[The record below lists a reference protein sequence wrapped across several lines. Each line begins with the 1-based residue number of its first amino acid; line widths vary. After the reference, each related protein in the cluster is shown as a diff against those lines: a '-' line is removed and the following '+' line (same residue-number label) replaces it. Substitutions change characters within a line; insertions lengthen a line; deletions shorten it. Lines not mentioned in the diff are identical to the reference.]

1 MLKLSKRKLYG
12 EKIMDISTEFKK
24 IFNTAET
31 PLSVY
36 CPYRIAPVGAHSD
49 YQHGLISGFAID
61 HGVTINFLPTNDG
74 SVTIHSLNFEGITQF
89 SVDELPQR
97 SYEWGDFAKAA
108 FVSLKRKYKIENGFI
123 GVINGSLPVGGLSS
137 SAAVLIAYI
146 CAIAKINS
154 ISFTKAELIDLALY
168 AEHDY
173 LEMNVGKMD
182 QSCEVYSKKDHL
194 LFLDTLDD
202 SYKLIPT
209 SPDMPP
215 YEFAVIFSGKERKL
229 AGTAFNSRVDEAK
242 AASFALRAFAGIP
255 YGSFKDSYMRDVER
269 SVFEEYKDKIPPA
282 WRRRAEHFY
291 GEFDRVQR
299 GAAAWEKGDIEAF
312 GKIMFESGES
322 SIYNWQ
328 TGSPE
333 LKTLYEIMLECKG
346 VYGGRFSG
354 AGFNGSSIALIN
366 PAEKEHVSAFLKEE
380 YLKVYPQYKND
391 FSIHFCKTAD
401 GVEF

>member
-1 MLKLSKRKLYG
+1 MILA
-12 EKIMDISTEFKK
+12 DAFKK
-24 IFNTAET
+24 KFNTAET

-61 HGVTINFLPTNDG
+61 EGVTLAFLPTQDG
-74 SVTIHSLNFEGITQF
+74 TVQLYSENFEGCAEF
-89 SVDELPQR
+89 SAFELAER
-97 SYEWGDFAKAA
+97 VYDWGDFARAA
-108 FVSLKRKYKIENGFI
+108 FVSVKRKHRVEKGMI
-123 GVINGSLPVGGLSS
+123 GLIYGSLPVGGLSS
-137 SAAVLIAYI
+137 SAAVLISYI
-146 CAIAKINS
+146 CAICKIND
-154 ISFTKAELIDLALY
+154 IELTRAQLIDLALY

-209 SPDMPP
+209 SEKMPP
-215 YEFAVIFSGKERKL
+215 YEFAVIFSGRERKL

-255 YGSFKDSYMRDVER
+255 YGSFKDSYMRDVPREI
-269 SVFEEYKDKIPPA
+269 FDEYKSKIPPA

-291 GEFDRVQR
+291 GEFSRVQR
-299 GAAAWEKGDIEAF
+299 GAKAWENGDIAEF
-312 GKIMFESGES
+312 GRIMFESGHS
-322 SIYNWQ
+322 SIFNWE

-333 LKTLYEIMLECKG
+333 LKTLYEIMLKCPG
-346 VYGGRFSG
+346 IYGGRFSG
-354 AGFNGSSIALIN
+354 AGFNGSSVALID
-366 PAEKEHVSAFLKEE
+366 PAKREEIEAFLKEE
-380 YLKVYPQYKND
+380 YLAVYPQYKDD
-391 FSIHFCKTAD
+391 FSIRFCRTAD
-401 GVEF
+401 GVKL

>member
-1 MLKLSKRKLYG
+1 
-12 EKIMDISTEFKK
+12 MDVSAEFKK
-24 IFNTAET
+24 KFNTEED
-31 PLSVY
+31 PLTVY

-61 HGVTINFLPTNDG
+61 QGVEIKFLPADNG
-74 SVTIHSLNFEGITQF
+74 EVEIYSGNFEGKTHF
-89 SVDELPQR
+89 SVYELPQR
-97 SYEWGDFAKAA
+97 AFDWGDFPKAA
-108 FVSLKRKYKIENGFI
+108 FVSLKRKHRIDKGLKGFI
-123 GVINGSLPVGGLSS
+123 YGSLPVGGLSS
-137 SAAVLIAYI
+137 SAAVLITYI
-146 CAIAKINS
+146 RAICTIND
-154 ISFTKAELIDLALY
+154 IKLTRAEIIDFALY

-209 SPDMPP
+209 SDNMPP

-229 AGTAFNSRVDEAK
+229 ANTAFNSRVDEAK
-242 AASFALRAFAGIP
+242 AAAYALRAFADIP
-255 YGSFKDSYMRDVER
+255 YGSFKDSYMRDVPRE
-269 SVFEEYKDKIPPA
+269 VFDKYKDQIPTA

-291 GEFDRVQR
+291 GEFERVQR
-299 GAAAWEKGDIEAF
+299 GAKAWAEGDIVEF
-312 GKIMFESGES
+312 GKVMFESGYS
-322 SIYNWQ
+322 SIYNWE

-333 LKTLYEIMLECKG
+333 LQTLYEIMKRTDG

-354 AGFNGSSIALIN
+354 AGFNGSSIALID
-366 PAEKEHVSAFLKEE
+366 PAKKEQVEKTLREE
-380 YLKVYPQYKND
+380 YLKVYPQYANE

-401 GVEF
+401 GVEI

>member
-1 MLKLSKRKLYG
+1 MEIKECFK
-12 EKIMDISTEFKK
+12 EKFGTDE
-24 IFNTAET
+24 E
-31 PLSVY
+31 PLRAY

-61 HGVTINFLPTNDG
+61 HGVEIYFLPSNDG
-74 SVTIHSLNFEGITQF
+74 EVTLYSGNFEGVTKF
-89 SVDELPQR
+89 SIYTLPQR

-108 FVSLKRKYKIENGFI
+108 FVSLKRKFRIDKGLIGFI
-123 GVINGSLPVGGLSS
+123 NGTLPVGGLSS

-146 CAIAKINS
+146 TAICKIND
-154 ISFTKAELIDLALY
+154 IKITRAELIDFALY

-209 SPDMPP
+209 NPDMPP

-229 AGTAFNSRVDEAK
+229 ANTAFNSRVDEAK
-242 AASFALRAFAGIP
+242 AAAYALRAFADIP
-255 YGSFKDSYMRDVER
+255 YGSFKDSYMRDVPRE
-269 SVFEEYKDKIPPA
+269 VFDEHKDKIPPA

-299 GAAAWEKGDIEAF
+299 GAKAWENGDIAEF
-312 GKIMFESGES
+312 GRIMFESGYS
-322 SIYNWQ
+322 SIYNWE

-333 LKTLYEIMLECKG
+333 LQSLYEIMKKCDG
-346 VYGGRFSG
+346 IYGGRFSG
-354 AGFNGSSIALIN
+354 AGFNGSSIALID
-366 PAEKEHVSAFLKEE
+366 PAKRDRVAEFLKTE
-380 YLKVYPQYKND
+380 YLKLYPQYEND

-401 GVEF
+401 GVKIEE

>member
-1 MLKLSKRKLYG
+1 MVKA
-12 EKIMDISTEFKK
+12 MDITKEFKK
-24 IFNTAET
+24 AFNTSEE
-31 PLSVY
+31 PLSAY

-49 YQHGLISGFAID
+49 YQHGLISGFAIN
-61 HGVTINFLPTNDG
+61 HGVEIKFLPTNDG
-74 SVTIHSLNFEGITQF
+74 SVKIYSGNFEGATEF
-89 SVDELPQR
+89 SVYELPQR

-108 FVSLKRKYKIENGFI
+108 FVSLKRMFKIDKGLIGFI
-123 GVINGSLPVGGLSS
+123 YGDLPVGGLSS
-137 SAAVLIAYI
+137 SAAVLISYI
-146 CAIAKINS
+146 TAIAKINN
-154 ISFTKAELIDLALY
+154 IKLTKAEVIDFALY

-209 SPDMPP
+209 STDMPS

-229 AGTAFNSRVDEAK
+229 ANTAFNSRVDEAK
-242 AASFALRAFAGIP
+242 AAAFALRAFADIP
-255 YGSFKDSYMRDVER
+255 YGSFKDSYMRDVPKE
-269 SVFEEYKDKIPPA
+269 VFDEHKDKIPAA
-282 WRRRAEHFY
+282 WRRMAEHFY
-291 GEFDRVQR
+291 GEFLRVQR
-299 GAAAWEKGDIEAF
+299 GAKAWENGNIEEF
-312 GKIMFESGES
+312 GKIMFESGYS
-322 SIYNWQ
+322 SIYNWE

-333 LKTLYEIMLECKG
+333 LKTLYEIMLKCDG

-366 PAEKEHVSAFLKEE
+366 PSKKEQISQFLREE
-380 YLKVYPQYKND
+380 YLKVYPQYEKE

-401 GVEF
+401 GVEL

>member
-1 MLKLSKRKLYG
+1 
-12 EKIMDISTEFKK
+12 MDISAEFKK
-24 IFNTAET
+24 KFNTEAE

-61 HGVTINFLPTNDG
+61 QGVEIKFLPTDNGEVEIYSGNFDG
-74 SVTIHSLNFEGITQF
+74 KTEISVY
-89 SVDELPQR
+89 ELPQR
-97 SYEWGDFAKAA
+97 AFDWGDFPKAA
-108 FVSLKRKYKIENGFI
+108 FVSLKRKHRIDKGLKGYIY
-123 GVINGSLPVGGLSS
+123 GSLPVGGLSS

-146 CAIAKINS
+146 RAICTIND
-154 ISFTKAELIDLALY
+154 ITLTRAEIIDFALY

-209 SPDMPP
+209 SENMPP

-229 AGTAFNSRVDEAK
+229 ANTAFNSRVDEAK
-242 AASFALRAFAGIP
+242 AAAYALRAFADIP
-255 YGSFKDSYMRDVER
+255 YGSFKDSYMRDVPRE
-269 SVFEEYKDKIPPA
+269 VFDKYKDKIPAA

-291 GEFDRVQR
+291 GEFERVQR
-299 GAAAWEKGDIEAF
+299 GAKAWAEGDIVEF
-312 GKIMFESGES
+312 GKVMFESGYS
-322 SIYNWQ
+322 SIYNWE

-333 LKTLYEIMLECKG
+333 LQTLYEIMKRTDG

-354 AGFNGSSIALIN
+354 AGFNGSSIALID
-366 PAEKEHVSAFLKEE
+366 PAKREQVEKTLREE
-380 YLKVYPQYKND
+380 YLKVYPQYANE

-401 GVEF
+401 GVEV

>member
-1 MLKLSKRKLYG
+1 
-12 EKIMDISTEFKK
+12 MDISAEFKK
-24 IFNTAET
+24 KFNTEAE

-61 HGVTINFLPTNDG
+61 QGVEIKFLPTDNG
-74 SVTIHSLNFEGITQF
+74 EVEIYSGNFEGKTEF
-89 SVDELPQR
+89 SVYELPQR
-97 SYEWGDFAKAA
+97 AFDWGDFPKAA
-108 FVSLKRKYKIENGFI
+108 FVSLKRKHRIDKGLKGYIY
-123 GVINGSLPVGGLSS
+123 GSLPVGGLSS

-146 CAIAKINS
+146 RAICTIND
-154 ISFTKAELIDLALY
+154 ITLTRAEIIDFALY

-209 SPDMPP
+209 SENMPP

-229 AGTAFNSRVDEAK
+229 ANTAFNSRVDEAK
-242 AASFALRAFAGIP
+242 AAAYALRAFADIP
-255 YGSFKDSYMRDVER
+255 YGSFKDSYMRDVPRE
-269 SVFEEYKDKIPPA
+269 VFDKYKDQIPAA

-291 GEFDRVQR
+291 GEFERVQR
-299 GAAAWEKGDIEAF
+299 GAKAWAEGDIVEF
-312 GKIMFESGES
+312 GKVMFESGYS
-322 SIYNWQ
+322 SIYNWE

-333 LKTLYEIMLECKG
+333 LQTLYDIMKRTDG

-354 AGFNGSSIALIN
+354 AGFNGSSIALID
-366 PAEKEHVSAFLKEE
+366 PAKREQVEKTLREE
-380 YLKVYPQYKND
+380 YLKVYPQYANE

-401 GVEF
+401 GVEV

>member
-1 MLKLSKRKLYG
+1 
-12 EKIMDISTEFKK
+12 MDVKAAFQKK
-24 IFNTAET
+24 FNTAEE
-31 PLSVY
+31 PLRAY

-61 HGVTINFLPTNDG
+61 HGVEIYFLPTDNG
-74 SVTIHSLNFEGITQF
+74 EVTIYSGNFDGVTEF
-89 SVDELPQR
+89 SVYELPQR

-108 FVSLKRKYKIENGFI
+108 FVSLKRKFRIEKGLNGFI
-123 GVINGSLPVGGLSS
+123 NGTLPVGGLSS

-146 CAIAKINS
+146 SAICKIND
-154 ISFTKAELIDLALY
+154 IKITKAELIDFALY

-202 SYKLIPT
+202 TYKLIPT
-209 SPDMPP
+209 NENMPP
-215 YEFAVIFSGKERKL
+215 YEFAVIFSGRERKL
-229 AGTAFNSRVDEAK
+229 ANTAFNSRVDEAK
-242 AASFALRAFAGIP
+242 AASFALRAFADIP
-255 YGSFKDSYMRDVER
+255 YGSFKDSYMRDVPKK
-269 SVFEEYKDKIPPA
+269 VFDEHKNKIPSA

-299 GAAAWEKGDIEAF
+299 GAKAWENGDIVEF
-312 GKIMFESGES
+312 GKIMFESGHS
-322 SIYNWQ
+322 SIYNWE

-333 LKTLYEIMLECKG
+333 LQALYEIMKKCDG

-354 AGFNGSSIALIN
+354 AGFNGSSIALID
-366 PAEKEHVSAFLKEE
+366 PAKKEFVAE
-380 YLKVYPQYKND
+380 YLKTEYLKIYPQYEKD

-401 GVEF
+401 GVEME

>member
-1 MLKLSKRKLYG
+1 
-12 EKIMDISTEFKK
+12 MDVKGEFKR
-24 IFNTAET
+24 IFNTTEE
-31 PLSVY
+31 PLRVY

-61 HGVTINFLPTNDG
+61 QGVEIYFLPTNDG
-74 SVTIHSLNFEGITQF
+74 SVRIYSGNFDGETVF
-89 SVDELPQR
+89 SAFELPQR

-108 FVSLKRKYKIENGFI
+108 FVSLKRKYRIDKGLIGFI
-123 GVINGSLPVGGLSS
+123 NGTLPVGGLSS

-146 CAIAKINS
+146 SAVCKING
-154 ISFTKAELIDLALY
+154 ITLTKAEVIDFALY

-202 SYKLIPT
+202 SYRLIPT
-209 SPDMPP
+209 SENMPP
-215 YEFAVIFSGKERKL
+215 YEFAIIFSGKERKL
-229 AGTAFNSRVDEAK
+229 ANTAFNSRVDEAK
-242 AASFALRAFAGIP
+242 AAAFALRAFAGIP
-255 YGSFKDSYMRDVER
+255 YGSFKDSYMRDVPRE
-269 SVFEEYKDKIPPA
+269 VFDEYKDKIPEA
-282 WRRRAEHFY
+282 WRKRAQHFY

-299 GAAAWEKGDIEAF
+299 GAKAWEQGDIVEF
-312 GKIMFESGES
+312 GKIMFESGYS
-322 SIYNWQ
+322 SIYNWE

-333 LKTLYEIMLECKG
+333 LQALYEIMKKCPG

-366 PAEKEHVSAFLKEE
+366 PDKKDEVADFLKTE
-380 YLKVYPQYKND
+380 YLKLYPQYEND

-401 GVEF
+401 GVEI

>member
-1 MLKLSKRKLYG
+1 
-12 EKIMDISTEFKK
+12 MDITSQFKK
-24 IFNTAET
+24 LFNTAEE

-49 YQHGLISGFAID
+49 YQHGLISGFAIN
-61 HGVTINFLPTNDG
+61 HGVEIRFLPTENG
-74 SVTIHSLNFEGITQF
+74 EVKIFSGNFEGVAEF
-89 SVDELPQR
+89 SAYELPRR
-97 SYEWGDFAKAA
+97 SYDWGDFAKAA
-108 FVSLKRKYKIENGFI
+108 FVSLKRKHRIEKGLIGFI
-123 GVINGSLPVGGLSS
+123 YGSLPVGGLSS
-137 SAAVLIAYI
+137 SAAVLISYI
-146 CAIAKINS
+146 CAICKINDITLS
-154 ISFTKAELIDLALY
+154 RAELIDVALY

-209 SPDMPP
+209 SSNMPE

-229 AGTAFNSRVDEAK
+229 ANTAFNSRVDEAK

-255 YGSFKDSYMRDVER
+255 YGSFKDSYMRDVPKE
-269 SVFEEYKDKIPPA
+269 VFDEHKDKIPPA

-291 GEFDRVQR
+291 GEFSRVQR
-299 GAAAWEKGDIEAF
+299 GARAWESGNIEEF
-312 GKIMFESGES
+312 GKIMFESGYS
-322 SIYNWQ
+322 SIYNWE

-333 LKTLYEIMLECKG
+333 LKTLYEIMLKCDG

-366 PAEKEHVSAFLKEE
+366 PNKREEVSEFLKEE
-380 YLKVYPQYKND
+380 YLRAYPQYKND

-401 GVEF
+401 GVEL

>member
-1 MLKLSKRKLYG
+1 
-12 EKIMDISTEFKK
+12 MDVTAEFKK
-24 IFNTAET
+24 KFNTQEE

-61 HGVTINFLPTNDG
+61 QGVEIKFLPTDNG
-74 SVTIHSLNFEGITQF
+74 EVEIYSGNFEGKTDF
-89 SVDELPQR
+89 SVYELPQR
-97 SYEWGDFAKAA
+97 AFDWGDFPKAA
-108 FVSLKRKYKIENGFI
+108 FVSLKRKHRIDRGLKGYIY
-123 GVINGSLPVGGLSS
+123 GSLPVGGLSS

-146 CAIAKINS
+146 RAICTING
-154 ISFTKAELIDLALY
+154 ITLTRAEIIDFALY

-209 SPDMPP
+209 SENMPP

-229 AGTAFNSRVDEAK
+229 ANTAFNSRVDEAK
-242 AASFALRAFAGIP
+242 AAAYALRAFADIP
-255 YGSFKDSYMRDVER
+255 YGSFKDSYMRDVPRE
-269 SVFEEYKDKIPPA
+269 VFDKYKEQIPAA

-291 GEFDRVQR
+291 GEFERVQR
-299 GAAAWEKGDIEAF
+299 GAKAWAEGDIVEF
-312 GKIMFESGES
+312 GKVMFESGYS
-322 SIYNWQ
+322 SIHNWE

-333 LKTLYEIMLECKG
+333 LQTLYEIMLKTDG

-354 AGFNGSSIALIN
+354 AGFNGSSIALID
-366 PAEKEHVSAFLKEE
+366 PAKKEQIAAALREE
-380 YLKVYPQYKND
+380 YLKAYPQYEKE
-391 FSIHFCKTAD
+391 FSIHFCHTAD
-401 GVEF
+401 GVEI

>member
-1 MLKLSKRKLYG
+1 
-12 EKIMDISTEFKK
+12 MDIKAEFKK
-24 IFNTAET
+24 KFNTAEE
-31 PLSVY
+31 PFRVY

-61 HGVTINFLPTNDG
+61 HGVELYFLPADNG
-74 SVTIHSLNFEGITQF
+74 EVTIYSGNFEGKTSF
-89 SVDELPQR
+89 SVYELPQR
-97 SYEWGDFAKAA
+97 SYAWGDFAKAA
-108 FVSLKRKYKIENGFI
+108 FVSLKRKFRIEKGLNGFI
-123 GVINGSLPVGGLSS
+123 NGTLPVGGLSS

-146 CAIAKINS
+146 CAVCKINDIQLTRS
-154 ISFTKAELIDLALY
+154 ELIDFALY

-215 YEFAVIFSGKERKL
+215 YEFAVIFSGKERRL
-229 AGTAFNSRVDEAK
+229 ANTAFNSRVDEAK
-242 AASFALRAFAGIP
+242 AAAFALRAFADIP
-255 YGSFKDSYMRDVER
+255 YGSFKDSYMRDVDKA
-269 SVFEEYKDKIPPA
+269 VFDAHKDKIPAA

-299 GAAAWEKGDIEAF
+299 GAKAWEQGDIKEF
-312 GKIMFESGES
+312 GKIMFESGYS
-322 SIYNWQ
+322 SIYNWE

-333 LKTLYEIMLECKG
+333 LQTLYEIMKRCDG
-346 VYGGRFSG
+346 IYGGRFSG
-354 AGFNGSSIALIN
+354 AGFNGSSIALID
-366 PAEKEHVSAFLKEE
+366 PAKKEHIAEFLKTE
-380 YLKVYPQYKND
+380 YLKVYPQYQDD

-401 GVEF
+401 GVAV

>member
-1 MLKLSKRKLYG
+1 MNVL
-12 EKIMDISTEFKK
+12 EEFKK
-24 IFNTAET
+24 RFNTTET

-61 HGVTINFLPTNDG
+61 EGVELCFLPTNDG
-74 SVTIHSLNFEGITQF
+74 SVKLYSANFEGAAEF
-89 SVDELPQR
+89 SAYELPQR
-97 SYEWGDFAKAA
+97 SYTWGDFAKAA
-108 FVSLKRKYKIENGFI
+108 FVSLKRKHRIDKGLI
-123 GVINGSLPVGGLSS
+123 GLIYGSLPVGGLSS

-146 CAIAKINS
+146 CAICKINDVKL
-154 ISFTKAELIDLALY
+154 TPDELIDFALY

-209 SPDMPP
+209 SEKMPP

-229 AGTAFNSRVDEAK
+229 ANTAFNSRVDEAK

-255 YGSFKDSYMRDVER
+255 YGSFKDSYMRDVPREI
-269 SVFEEYKDKIPPA
+269 FDEYKSKIPPA

-291 GEFDRVQR
+291 GEFSRVQR
-299 GAAAWEKGDIEAF
+299 GAKAWENGDINEF
-312 GKIMFESGES
+312 GRIMFESGHS
-322 SIYNWQ
+322 SIYNWE
-328 TGSPE
+328 TGSAE
-333 LKTLYEIMLECKG
+333 LKTLYEIMQKCDG
-346 VYGGRFSG
+346 IYGGRFSG
-354 AGFNGSSIALIN
+354 AGFNGSSVALVN
-366 PAEKEHVSAFLKEE
+366 PDKKEYIENFLKEE
-380 YLKVYPQYKND
+380 YLKVYPQYKDD
-391 FSIHFCKTAD
+391 FSIRFCKTAD
-401 GVEF
+401 GVKID

>member
-1 MLKLSKRKLYG
+1 
-12 EKIMDISTEFKK
+12 MDITSEFKK
-24 IFNTAET
+24 RFNTSEE

-49 YQHGLISGFAID
+49 YQHGLISGFAIN
-61 HGVTINFLPTNDG
+61 HGVEIKFLPTENG
-74 SVTIHSLNFEGITQF
+74 EVKIFSGNFEGVAEF
-89 SVDELPQR
+89 SAYELPQR
-97 SYEWGDFAKAA
+97 SYDWGDFAEAA
-108 FVSLKRKYKIENGFI
+108 FVSLKRKHRIEKGLIGFI
-123 GVINGSLPVGGLSS
+123 YGSLPVGGLSS
-137 SAAVLIAYI
+137 SAAVLISYI
-146 CAIAKINS
+146 CAICKIND
-154 ISFTKAELIDLALY
+154 ITLTRAELIDIALY

-209 SPDMPP
+209 SSDMPP

-229 AGTAFNSRVDEAK
+229 ANTAFNSRVDEAK

-255 YGSFKDSYMRDVER
+255 YGSFKDSYMRDVPKE
-269 SVFEEYKDKIPPA
+269 VFEEHKDKIPPA

-299 GAAAWEKGDIEAF
+299 GAKAWESGNIEEF
-312 GKIMFESGES
+312 GKIMFESGYS
-322 SIYNWQ
+322 SIYNWE

-333 LKTLYEIMLECKG
+333 LKTLYEIMLKCDG

-366 PAEKEHVSAFLKEE
+366 PDKREAVSEFLKEE

-401 GVEF
+401 GVEL

>member
-1 MLKLSKRKLYG
+1 MEIKEYFK
-12 EKIMDISTEFKK
+12 EKFGTNE
-24 IFNTAET
+24 E
-31 PLSVY
+31 PLRAY

-61 HGVTINFLPTNDG
+61 HGVEIYFLPSDDG
-74 SVTIHSLNFEGITQF
+74 EVTLYSGNFDGVTKF
-89 SVDELPQR
+89 SIYTLPQR

-108 FVSLKRKYKIENGFI
+108 FVSLKRKFRIDKGLIGFI
-123 GVINGSLPVGGLSS
+123 NGTLPVGGLSS

-146 CAIAKINS
+146 TAICKIND
-154 ISFTKAELIDLALY
+154 IKITRAELIDFALY

-209 SPDMPP
+209 NPDMPP

-229 AGTAFNSRVDEAK
+229 ANTAFNSRVDEAK
-242 AASFALRAFAGIP
+242 AAAYALRAFADIP
-255 YGSFKDSYMRDVER
+255 YGSFKDSYMRDVPRE
-269 SVFEEYKDKIPPA
+269 VFDEHKDKIPPA

-299 GAAAWEKGDIEAF
+299 GAKAWENGDIAEF
-312 GKIMFESGES
+312 GRIMFESGYS
-322 SIYNWQ
+322 SIYNWE

-333 LKTLYEIMLECKG
+333 LQSLYEIMKKCDG
-346 VYGGRFSG
+346 IYGGRFSG
-354 AGFNGSSIALIN
+354 AGFNGSSIALID
-366 PAEKEHVSAFLKEE
+366 PAKRDRVAEFLKTE
-380 YLKVYPQYKND
+380 YLKLYPQYEND

-401 GVEF
+401 GVEIEK

>member
-1 MLKLSKRKLYG
+1 
-12 EKIMDISTEFKK
+12 MDITSEFKK
-24 IFNTAET
+24 RFNTSEE

-49 YQHGLISGFAID
+49 YQHGLISGFAIN
-61 HGVTINFLPTNDG
+61 HGVEIKFLPTENG
-74 SVTIHSLNFEGITQF
+74 EVKIFSGNFEGVAEF
-89 SVDELPQR
+89 SSYELPQR
-97 SYEWGDFAKAA
+97 SYDWGDFAKAA
-108 FVSLKRKYKIENGFI
+108 FVSLKRKHRIEKGLIGFI
-123 GVINGSLPVGGLSS
+123 YGSLPVGGLSS
-137 SAAVLIAYI
+137 SAAVLISYI
-146 CAIAKINS
+146 CAICKIND
-154 ISFTKAELIDLALY
+154 ITLTRAELIDIALY

-209 SPDMPP
+209 SSDMPP

-229 AGTAFNSRVDEAK
+229 ANTAFNSRVDEAK

-255 YGSFKDSYMRDVER
+255 YGSFKDSYMRDVPKE
-269 SVFEEYKDKIPPA
+269 VFEEHKDKIPPA

-299 GAAAWEKGDIEAF
+299 GAKAWESGNIEEF
-312 GKIMFESGES
+312 GKIMFESGYS
-322 SIYNWQ
+322 SIYNWE

-333 LKTLYEIMLECKG
+333 LKTLYEIMLKCDG

-366 PAEKEHVSAFLKEE
+366 PDKREAVSEFLKEE

-401 GVEF
+401 GVEL